1 MPDPEQLR
9 KQLDEIEIHWNSL
22 RVQFAGP
29 APGPRCSEADWSSA
43 TACGLVTRRDLN
55 LSMDFSQAWHSVV
68 KQLRGLIWGQ
78 LQPWV
83 AAVILE
89 HGLPVDIR
97 SIPDP
102 PYERIPDGLGTLEAA
117 TGSADLVEAGFR
129 VLFWCA
135 ADLKPEAFQRTA
147 AHSVCFHA
155 WTGRILEFSDTAI
168 SPMKSVMQAIKTA
181 FPILVQ
187 SDRLRRPIQPVF
199 TNDADGDAPPRIIHV
214 CDDLFLVTFNAGRV
228 LIKDKTAERL
238 VRILCDG
245 RAWVSELCGRKAHV
259 ETTKTRSSKNRK
271 KPIRTQREKQESEY
285 AKNPEQAR
293 VNARMLR
300 GLIKKD
306 RNALAT
312 VTDPQARAKL
322 EHDIKSYEKELNRLR
337 RVDRGREGKD
347 LQALKKGFQRLF
359 SSIEKDNPDCRL
371 AEHLRD
377 AIQLS
382 PDEKFYRY
390 SGGLT
395 WVFEELATGHM
406 LS

>member
-22 RVQFAGP
+22 RVEFAGP

-43 TACGLVTRRDLN
+43 TVCGFVTRRDPK

-68 KQLRGLIWGQ
+68 KQLRGLIWSQ

-102 PYERIPDGLGTLEAA
+102 PHERIPDGLGTLESA
-117 TGSADLVEAGFR
+117 TGSADLAEAGFR

-135 ADLKPEAFQRTA
+135 ADLKPEVFQRTA

-168 SPMKSVMQAIKTA
+168 CPMKSVMQAIKTA

-187 SDRLRRPIQPVF
+187 SDRLRRPIRPIF
-199 TNDADGDAPPRIIHV
+199 TNEADGDAPHRIIHI
-214 CDDLFLVTFNAGRV
+214 CDDLFLVMFEGERA
-228 LIKDKTAERL
+228 LIRDKTAERL
-238 VRILCDG
+238 VRILRDG

-259 ETTKTRSSKNRK
+259 TKTKQVGTNRGK
-271 KPIRTQREKQESEY
+271 KSTQPQREKRRSEFGD
-285 AKNPEQAR
+285 NPEDAR
-293 VNARMLR
+293 KKARMLR
-300 GLIKKD
+300 KLIEKD
-306 RNALAT
+306 KNALLH
-312 VTDPQARAKL
+312 VTDHSARAKL
-322 EHDIKSYEKELNRLR
+322 EHDIESYEMELNRMR
-337 RVDRGREGKD
+337 RVEKSQEDKD
-347 LQALKKGFQRLF
+347 LESLKKGFQRLF
-359 SSIEKDNPDCRL
+359 SSIEKDNPRCRL
-371 AEHLRD
+371 LEHLRD

-390 SGGLT
+390 NGGLT
-395 WVFEELATGHM
+395 WAFEELATGHM